1 MYKYC
6 RQGVKIKNPRPKM
19 VFFFRARIFY
29 GYCALSVYCLFCI
42 M

>member
-19 VFFFRARIFY
+19 VFFFRARNFLVIVR
-29 GYCALSVYCLFCI
+29 LVYIAYFA
-42 M
+42 